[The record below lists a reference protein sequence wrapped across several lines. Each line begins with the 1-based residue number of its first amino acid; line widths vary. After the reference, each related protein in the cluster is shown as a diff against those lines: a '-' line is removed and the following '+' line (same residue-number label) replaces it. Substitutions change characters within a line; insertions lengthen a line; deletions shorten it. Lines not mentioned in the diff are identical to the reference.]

1 MDENYFVNKDYEA
14 YNIYLSIRAHFHG
27 RTGKGFDIKNSNY
40 TANMPF
46 AKYQSKSAI
55 VIMFK
60 KLTEKFQR
68 QEVIDIIVSNF
79 ANGDKFG
86 GQPFDSN
93 AIDVY
98 KEWKA
103 RQNSQ
108 SYRFKQDLESVLE
121 RMDSDNIEDAT
132 TGDGHPLL
140 LKMLLGKLI
149 TLETVVILNREL
161 NFIQDY
167 ANDLILSDTCL
178 TIQRYTPFVDNSTK
192 KLYLK
197 HLDLINKI
205 ARTRNSS
212 NTLKI

>member
-108 SYRFKQDLESVLE
+108 SYRFKQDLESILE

-167 ANDLILSDTCL
+167 ANDLILNDTCL
-178 TIQRYTPFVDNSTK
+178 TIQRYTPFVDNSTN

-205 ARTRNSS
+205 ASTRNSA
-212 NTLKI
+212 NTKI

>member
-1 MDENYFVNKDYEA
+1 MDEKFFVNKDYEA

-46 AKYQSKSAI
+46 AKYQAKSAI

-93 AIDVY
+93 AIKKRSIPAANPIPAVGFPP
-98 KEWKA
+98 KVLTKL
-103 RQNSQ
+103 
-108 SYRFKQDLESVLE
+108 SYLPPPR
-121 RMDSDNIEDAT
+121 
-132 TGDGHPLL
+132 
-140 LKMLLGKLI
+140 
-149 TLETVVILNREL
+149 
-161 NFIQDY
+161 
-167 ANDLILSDTCL
+167 
-178 TIQRYTPFVDNSTK
+178 
-192 KLYLK
+192 
-197 HLDLINKI
+197 I
-205 ARTRNSS
+205 AS
-212 NTLKI
+212 

>member
-1 MDENYFVNKDYEA
+1 MDEKFFVNKDYEA
-14 YNIYLSIRAHFHG
+14 YNIYRSIRAHFHG

-46 AKYQSKSAI
+46 AKYQAKSAI

-98 KEWKA
+98 KDWKSGQEIA
-103 RQNSQ
+103 
-108 SYRFKQDLESVLE
+108 
-121 RMDSDNIEDAT
+121 DSRISD
-132 TGDGHPLL
+132 L
-140 LKMLLGKLI
+140 LKM
-149 TLETVVILNREL
+149 NH
-161 NFIQDY
+161 
-167 ANDLILSDTCL
+167 
-178 TIQRYTPFVDNSTK
+178 YTPSSIAEIKMVRLHQVVSSHPQLELFIDFLQTR
-192 KLYLK
+192 
-197 HLDLINKI
+197 IEKI
-205 ARTRNSS
+205 FDEQ
-212 NTLKI
+212 

>member
-1 MDENYFVNKDYEA
+1 MDEKFFVNKDYEA

-46 AKYQSKSAI
+46 AKYQAKSAI

-98 KEWKA
+98 KDWKS

-108 SYRFKQDLESVLE
+108 SYIFKQDLESILE
-121 RMDSDNIEDAT
+121 RMDSDKIEDAT
-132 TGDGHPLL
+132 VGDGHPLI

-161 NFIQDY
+161 DFIQDY
-167 ANDLILSDTCL
+167 ADDLILKDTCL

-192 KLYLK
+192 RLYLK

-212 NTLKI
+212 NTMLI

>member
-1 MDENYFVNKDYEA
+1 
-14 YNIYLSIRAHFHG
+14 
-27 RTGKGFDIKNSNY
+27 
-40 TANMPF
+40 
-46 AKYQSKSAI
+46 
-55 VIMFK
+55 
-60 KLTEKFQR
+60 
-68 QEVIDIIVSNF
+68 
-79 ANGDKFG
+79 
-86 GQPFDSN
+86 
-93 AIDVY
+93 
-98 KEWKA
+98 
-103 RQNSQ
+103 
-108 SYRFKQDLESVLE
+108 
-121 RMDSDNIEDAT
+121 MDSDNIEDAT

-167 ANDLILSDTCL
+167 ANDLILNDTCL